1 MSHSANRSW
10 SQSAG
15 VRGAEE
21 YKKCCRAMLLQIAAK
36 ERKVEVPKH
45 YFGEGAVRY
54 SCIVAVWK
62 ALECID
68 SEKREWTVIN

>member
-1 MSHSANRSW
+1 
-10 SQSAG
+10 
-15 VRGAEE
+15 
-21 YKKCCRAMLLQIAAK
+21 MLLQIAAK